1 MGTSPLNWNAMNH
14 PAAVPVQH
22 LTLALMG
29 TLPPHRRRLAASM
42 LGSAAHRSPRPP
54 SDEPDD
60 FEPGSLPV
68 EPDQGPVP
76 ADIPQDPEYDRVV
89 EPED

>member
-1 MGTSPLNWNAMNH
+1 MNH

-29 TLPPHRRRLAASM
+29 TLPPLRRRLAASM
-42 LGSAAHRSPRPP
+42 LWGAPRRPAP
-54 SDEPDD
+54 HELDDPDE
-60 FEPGSLPV
+60 FEPGSMPV
-68 EPDQGPVP
+68 EPDEGPVP
-76 ADIPQDPEYDRVV
+76 TDIPQDPEHGRVV